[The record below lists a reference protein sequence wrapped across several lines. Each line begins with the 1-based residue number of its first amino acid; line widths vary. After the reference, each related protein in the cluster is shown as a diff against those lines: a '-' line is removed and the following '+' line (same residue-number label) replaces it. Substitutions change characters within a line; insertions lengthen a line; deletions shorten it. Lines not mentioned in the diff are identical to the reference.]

1 MEPMPAAASPD
12 STTSAA
18 PPAPATRPGPLV
30 LGIESS
36 CDETGF
42 GIVRGTELL
51 ANAVASSMEEHV
63 RFGGVIPEI
72 AARAHL
78 EEFIPTLRQ
87 ALDTAGVTLEDLDA
101 IAVTSGPGLAGALMV
116 GVAGAKAL
124 ALAAD
129 KPLYGINH
137 LVAHVGVGVLD
148 GVRGTGPEADRGAQP
163 AAVVRSEGGPAALP
177 EHLGA
182 LLVSGGHTEILRVD
196 RLTSDVTLLGSTI
209 DDAAGEAYDKVAR
222 LLGAGYPGGP
232 VIDRLAQQGD
242 PKAFRFPRGLSA
254 PKFVGTAEEPGKHRH
269 DWSFSGLKT
278 AVARCVEQFEAAGV
292 PEERIPT
299 ADIAASFQEAVADV
313 VTAKAV
319 RACTEQGIT
328 HLLLGGGV
336 AANSRLRAL
345 LAERCE
351 AAGIGLTVPPVR
363 LCTDN
368 GAMVAALGAQLVA
381 DGVAPS
387 GLDFAADPGQP
398 VESISL
404 VA

>member
-1 MEPMPAAASPD
+1 MVDMPSTVDAPIPDASADVPAA
-12 STTSAA
+12 
-18 PPAPATRPGPLV
+18 PLV
-30 LGIESS
+30 LGIETS

-78 EEFIPTLRQ
+78 EEFIPTLQQ
-87 ALDTAGVTLEDLDA
+87 ALDTAGVTLEEIDA

-129 KPLYGINH
+129 KPLFGLNH
-137 LVAHVGVGVLD
+137 LVAHVGVGMLD
-148 GVRGTGPEADRGAQP
+148 GVAESGTGP
-163 AAVVRSEGGPAALP
+163 AAVVLGEGGPGGDAHVPPTQRLP
-177 EHLGA
+177 EKLGA
-182 LLVSGGHTEILRVD
+182 LLVSGGHTEILQVN
-196 RLTSDVTLLGSTI
+196 RLTTDVTLLGSTI

-242 PKAFRFPRGLSA
+242 SKAFRFPRGLSA
-254 PKFVGTAEEPGKHRH
+254 PKFVGSAEEPGQHRH
-269 DWSFSGLKT
+269 NWSFSGLKT
-278 AVARCVEQFEAAGV
+278 AVARCVEQFEAAGI
-292 PEERIPT
+292 PEDQIPT

-313 VTAKAV
+313 ITAKAV
-319 RACTEQGIT
+319 RACTEHGIT

-336 AANSRLRAL
+336 AANSRLRSL

-404 VA
+404 PA